1 MSHRIFYAVAF
12 VFIVFSQNELYL
24 RLKQLPAI
32 TMKKVFA
39 LLFIG
44 STLTFA
50 ACQSKPK
57 TEEAATTTTDS
68 AMTTMSTDT
77 TTMAGDSATSTTM
90 VTTTES
96 ASAVADS
103 AK

>member
-1 MSHRIFYAVAF
+1 
-12 VFIVFSQNELYL
+12 
-24 RLKQLPAI
+24 
-32 TMKKVFA
+32 MKKVLA

-57 TEEAATTTTDS
+57 TEETTTDS
-68 AMTTMSTDT
+68 TVTTMSTDT
-77 TTMAGDSATSTTM
+77 TTMATDSAMSTT

-96 ASAVADS
+96 ASAVVDS